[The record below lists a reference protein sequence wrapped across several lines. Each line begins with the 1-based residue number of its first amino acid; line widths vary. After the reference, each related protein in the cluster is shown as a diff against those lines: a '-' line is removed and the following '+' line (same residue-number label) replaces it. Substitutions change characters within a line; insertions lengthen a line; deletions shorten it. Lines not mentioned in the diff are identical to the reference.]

1 MRSAATEKGE
11 LQIFYVMDNS
21 ASSRFAIETPMG
33 SPSSESEGR
42 RSPFMTLA
50 GYIGVR
56 GTPQNEG
63 AKTIAMTAP
72 VATGNDSASGKR
84 VMQFMLPS
92 DMDDMSKI
100 PKPTNSDVTVK
111 ELPAAV
117 GAVVRYS
124 GTFNEENNKAKAKEF
139 AKQLKDDGLDIDEEA
154 FMDKHQVWGF
164 NPPWTI
170 PSMRRNEIWIEL
182 SEDQVQKLQNNPK
195 E

>member
-1 MRSAATEKGE
+1 
-11 LQIFYVMDNS
+11 
-21 ASSRFAIETPMG
+21 
-33 SPSSESEGR
+33 
-42 RSPFMTLA
+42 
-50 GYIGVR
+50 
-56 GTPQNEG
+56 
-63 AKTIAMTAP
+63 MTAP
-72 VATGNDSASGKR
+72 VTTGNDSSSGKK
-84 VMQFMLPS
+84 VMQFMLPAE
-92 DMDDMSKI
+92 MDDMSKI

-139 AKQLKDDGLDIDEEA
+139 AKQLKDDGLDIEEEA

-182 SEDQVQKLQNNPK
+182 SEDQVQKLQNNPQ

>member
-1 MRSAATEKGE
+1 
-11 LQIFYVMDNS
+11 
-21 ASSRFAIETPMG
+21 
-33 SPSSESEGR
+33 
-42 RSPFMTLA
+42 
-50 GYIGVR
+50 
-56 GTPQNEG
+56 
-63 AKTIAMTAP
+63 MTAP
-72 VATGNDSASGKR
+72 VTTGNDSSSGKK
-84 VMQFMLPS
+84 VMQFMLPAE
-92 DMDDMSKI
+92 MDDMSKI

-182 SEDQVQKLQNNPK
+182 SEDQVQKLQNNPQ

>member
-1 MRSAATEKGE
+1 
-11 LQIFYVMDNS
+11 
-21 ASSRFAIETPMG
+21 
-33 SPSSESEGR
+33 
-42 RSPFMTLA
+42 
-50 GYIGVR
+50 
-56 GTPQNEG
+56 
-63 AKTIAMTAP
+63 MTAP
-72 VATGNDSASGKR
+72 VTTGTDSSSGKK
-84 VMQFMLPS
+84 VMQFMLPAE
-92 DMDDMSKI
+92 MDDMSKI

-117 GAVVRYS
+117 GAVMRYS

-139 AKQLKDDGLDIDEEA
+139 AKQLKDDGLDIEEED

-182 SEDQVQKLQNNPK
+182 TEDQVQKLKNNPQ